1 MLKNRQLNADFIVD
15 QFLPIFKAKPH
26 WSAKDI
32 QDAVKEKF
40 KVLITNWMAYKS
52 KTSAQWK
59 LHGSMKDHYCK
70 LKSYLTA
77 LKQVNPTS
85 TFKLVTVPSEYYG
98 VDDCVEVFFRLFV
111 CFDPVKQGF
120 LAGCR
125 KLLCLDG
132 CFLKTFLGGMLLA
145 AIGRDANDQM
155 YPVAWAIVE
164 GENNDS
170 WEWFMTELKK
180 CLDVTDE
187 GKGWTLVSDQQKGL
201 LNSVASVWSNAE
213 HRNCARNIYANWH
226 KKFKG
231 DELKELFWRVARA
244 YNEADHKIAL
254 EDMKQVK
261 VKAYEAFI
269 NQNPKCFYRC
279 YL

>member
-1 MLKNRQLNADFIVD
+1 MLKNRQLTADFIAD

-52 KTSAQWK
+52 KTSAQRK
-59 LHGSMKDHYCK
+59 LHGSMKEHYCK
-70 LKSYLTA
+70 LGSYLTA

-85 TFKLVTVPSEYYG
+85 TFKLVTIPSEYYG
-98 VDDCVEVFFRLFV
+98 VDDGVE
-111 CFDPVKQGF
+111 
-120 LAGCR
+120 
-125 KLLCLDG
+125 
-132 CFLKTFLGGMLLA
+132 TFLGGMLLA
-145 AIGRDANDQM
+145 AIDRDANDKM

-170 WEWFMTELKK
+170 WDWFMTELKK

-201 LNSVASVWSNAE
+201 LNVVDSVWSNAE
-213 HRNCARNIYANWH
+213 HRNCARHIYANWH

-231 DELKELFWRVARA
+231 DELKELF
-244 YNEADHKIAL
+244 
-254 EDMKQVK
+254 
-261 VKAYEAFI
+261 
-269 NQNPKCFYRC
+269 
-279 YL
+279 

>member
-1 MLKNRQLNADFIVD
+1 MLKNRQLTADFIAD
-15 QFLPIFKAKPH
+15 KFLPFFKAKPH

-32 QDAVKEKF
+32 QDAGKEKF
-40 KVLITNWMAYKS
+40 KVLITNWMVYKS
-52 KTSAQWK
+52 KTSAQRK
-59 LHGSMKDHYCK
+59 LHGSMKEHYCK
-70 LKSYLTA
+70 LGSYLTA
-77 LKQVNPTS
+77 LKQVNPTY
-85 TFKLVTVPSEYYG
+85 TFKLVTVPSEYYR
-98 VDDCVEVFFRLFV
+98 VDD
-111 CFDPVKQGF
+111 VKQGF

-170 WEWFMTELKK
+170 WDWFMTELKK

-187 GKGWTLVSDQQKGL
+187 GKGWTLVSDQKKGL
-201 LNSVASVWSNAE
+201 LNVVASVWSNAE
-213 HRNCARNIYANWH
+213 HRNCARHIYANWH

-231 DELKELFWRVARA
+231 DELKELYWRAARA

-254 EDMKQVK
+254 EEMKQVK
-261 VKAYEAFI
+261 VEAYEAFI